1 MDTYAIATA
10 LVKFEENYLI
20 LKRASTKRFAPN
32 KWEFLSGFV
41 EEKES
46 AENTVL
52 RELEEETKLNGKI
65 IKTAESFTFID
76 DEARWVVIPFLIEV
90 KNKKIII
97 NNNDHSE
104 AKWINI
110 EELNNFP
117 DLLPFS
123 KLIHLLL

>member
-1 MDTYAIATA
+1 METYVVATA
-10 LVKFEENYLI
+10 LVRFKENYLI
-20 LKRASTKRFAPN
+20 LKRAPTKRFAPN

-46 AENTVL
+46 AENTIL

-65 IKTAESFTFID
+65 IKTTKPFTFVD

-90 KNKKIII
+90 KSNKIIL
-97 NNNDHSE
+97 NNNDHLES
-104 AKWINI
+104 KWVNL
-110 EELNNFP
+110 EELNDFS

-123 KLIHLLL
+123 KLLEM